1 MAPEGREARTIAEI
15 NLQFIER
22 MHSFIAASSGNPVLP
37 RLEGD
42 PAGDIVGG
50 S

>member
-1 MAPEGREARTIAEI
+1 MALQGREARTIAEV

-22 MHSFIAASSGNPVLP
+22 MHSFIAAGSGNPILP

-42 PAGDIVGG
+42 PAGDIVGC